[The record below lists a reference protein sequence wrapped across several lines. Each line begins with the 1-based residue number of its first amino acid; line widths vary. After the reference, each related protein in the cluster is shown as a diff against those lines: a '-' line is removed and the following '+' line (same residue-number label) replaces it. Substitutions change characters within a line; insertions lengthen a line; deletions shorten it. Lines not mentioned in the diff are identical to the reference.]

1 MNLLVYSVKIMG
13 DHVEMTNT
21 TATKTPISVPYIY
34 NANFQLMVI
43 KHANETN
50 NCAVTWRFHDAE
62 QNIYYYQKRKE
73 LLLMTAIQP
82 KKRQ

>member
-13 DHVEMTNT
+13 DHVEMTST

-50 NCAVTWRFHDAE
+50 NCAVT
-62 QNIYYYQKRKE
+62 
-73 LLLMTAIQP
+73 
-82 KKRQ
+82 